1 MPVAF
6 LNVAITLA
14 ERAWE
19 FWQDVVRHKER
30 VEPCLECHIDS
41 GGCRLLLKLRN
52 QGRVPIY
59 MEKPVLAWG
68 DEGCPSRAWGWR
80 RGHGSRVAGRS
91 SPSRTCR
98 WHFEADPPC
107 HNPLQPGEC
116 RNYVLPALPIEVLK
130 EACDQPRDKVWIS
143 VSSGS
148 GEILRLKG
156 DRVLPHLRTCLEGS
170 LRLNSG

>member
-1 MPVAF
+1 MLREIGAG
-6 LNVAITLA
+6 VAIGALGLA
-14 ERAWE
+14 WTIWWSVARYIEG
-19 FWQDVVRHKER
+19 HKEH
-30 VEPCLECHIDS
+30 VEACPDCHIDT
-41 GGCRLLLKLRN
+41 GGCRSFLKVRN

-68 DEGCPSRAWGWR
+68 DEG
-80 RGHGSRVAGRS
+80 

-130 EACDQPRDKVWIS
+130 EACDQPPDKVWIS
-143 VSSGS
+143 VSSGR